1 MDICQRNGIKSSV
14 LDLIWY
20 SYNKSNYDCGLC
32 LEYFLMKGSAKW
44 YWQRVTAIILVPT
57 SYWFVLFFLNN
68 LDISHTMMASSLDNF
83 FVKFLMILFF
93 FVATFHARLGLV
105 TIYQDYFDIAK
116 VKIYSRLTD
125 ILLLLVILFILPIIL
140 I

>member
-1 MDICQRNGIKSSV
+1 MRR
-14 LDLIWY
+14 
-20 SYNKSNYDCGLC
+20 
-32 LEYFLMKGSAKW
+32 SAKW

-68 LDISHTMMASSLDNF
+68 LDVSHTMMTSTLDNL

-105 TIYQDYFDIAK
+105 TIYQDYFDTDK

-125 ILLLLVILFILPIIL
+125 VLLLLVILFILPIIL

>member
-1 MDICQRNGIKSSV
+1 MR
-14 LDLIWY
+14 
-20 SYNKSNYDCGLC
+20 
-32 LEYFLMKGSAKW
+32 GSAKW

-68 LDISHTMMASSLDNF
+68 LDVSHTMMTSSLDNL

-105 TIYQDYFDIAK
+105 TIYQDYFDSDK
-116 VKIYSRLTD
+116 VKLYSRLTD
-125 ILLLLVILFILPIIL
+125 VLLLLVILFIVPIIL

>member
-1 MDICQRNGIKSSV
+1 MR
-14 LDLIWY
+14 
-20 SYNKSNYDCGLC
+20 
-32 LEYFLMKGSAKW
+32 GSAKW

-68 LDISHTMMASSLDNF
+68 LDVSHTMMTSTLDNL

-93 FVATFHARLGLV
+93 FVAAFHARLGLV
-105 TIYQDYFDIAK
+105 TIYQDYFDTDK

-125 ILLLLVILFILPIIL
+125 VLLLLVILFILPIIL

>member
-1 MDICQRNGIKSSV
+1 MR
-14 LDLIWY
+14 
-20 SYNKSNYDCGLC
+20 
-32 LEYFLMKGSAKW
+32 GSAKW

-57 SYWFVLFFLNN
+57 SYWFVIFFLNN
-68 LDISHTMMASSLDNF
+68 LDVSHTMMTSTLDNL

-105 TIYQDYFDIAK
+105 TIYQDYFDTDK

-125 ILLLLVILFILPIIL
+125 VLLLLVILFILPITL

>member
-1 MDICQRNGIKSSV
+1 
-14 LDLIWY
+14 
-20 SYNKSNYDCGLC
+20 
-32 LEYFLMKGSAKW
+32 MKGSSKW

-68 LDISHTMMASSLDNF
+68 LDVSHTMMTSSLDNL

-105 TIYQDYFDIAK
+105 TIYQDYFDTDK

-125 ILLLLVILFILPIIL
+125 VLLLLVILFILPIIL

>member
-1 MDICQRNGIKSSV
+1 MR
-14 LDLIWY
+14 
-20 SYNKSNYDCGLC
+20 
-32 LEYFLMKGSAKW
+32 GSAKW

-68 LDISHTMMASSLDNF
+68 LDVSHTMMTSTLDNL

-105 TIYQDYFDIAK
+105 TIYQDYFDTDK

-125 ILLLLVILFILPIIL
+125 VLLLLVILFILPIIL

>member
-1 MDICQRNGIKSSV
+1 MR
-14 LDLIWY
+14 
-20 SYNKSNYDCGLC
+20 
-32 LEYFLMKGSAKW
+32 GSAKW

-68 LDISHTMMASSLDNF
+68 LDVSHAMMTSTLDNL

-105 TIYQDYFDIAK
+105 TIYQDYFDTDK

-125 ILLLLVILFILPIIL
+125 VLLLLVILFILPIIL

>member
-1 MDICQRNGIKSSV
+1 MR
-14 LDLIWY
+14 
-20 SYNKSNYDCGLC
+20 
-32 LEYFLMKGSAKW
+32 GSAKW

-68 LDISHTMMASSLDNF
+68 LDVSHTMMTSTLDNL
-83 FVKFLMILFF
+83 FVKSLMILFF

-105 TIYQDYFDIAK
+105 TIYQDYFDTDK

-125 ILLLLVILFILPIIL
+125 VLLLLVILFILPIIL

>member
-1 MDICQRNGIKSSV
+1 MR
-14 LDLIWY
+14 
-20 SYNKSNYDCGLC
+20 
-32 LEYFLMKGSAKW
+32 GSAKW

-68 LDISHTMMASSLDNF
+68 LDVSHTMMTSSLDNL

-105 TIYQDYFDIAK
+105 TIYQDYFDTDK

-125 ILLLLVILFILPIIL
+125 VLSLLVILFILPIIL

>member
-1 MDICQRNGIKSSV
+1 MR
-14 LDLIWY
+14 
-20 SYNKSNYDCGLC
+20 
-32 LEYFLMKGSAKW
+32 GSAKW

-68 LDISHTMMASSLDNF
+68 LDVSHTMMTSTLDNI
-83 FVKFLMILFF
+83 FVKFLMFLFF

-105 TIYQDYFDIAK
+105 TIYQDYFDTDK
-116 VKIYSRLTD
+116 VKIYSRLSD
-125 ILLLLVILFILPIIL
+125 VLLLLVILFILPIIF

>member
-1 MDICQRNGIKSSV
+1 
-14 LDLIWY
+14 
-20 SYNKSNYDCGLC
+20 
-32 LEYFLMKGSAKW
+32 MKGSAKW

-68 LDISHTMMASSLDNF
+68 LDVSHTMMTSSLDNL

-105 TIYQDYFDIAK
+105 TIYQDYFDTDK

-125 ILLLLVILFILPIIL
+125 VLLLLVILFILPIIL

>member
-1 MDICQRNGIKSSV
+1 
-14 LDLIWY
+14 
-20 SYNKSNYDCGLC
+20 
-32 LEYFLMKGSAKW
+32 MKGSVKW

-68 LDISHTMMASSLDNF
+68 LDVSHTMMTSSLDNL

-105 TIYQDYFDIAK
+105 TIYQDYFDTDK

-125 ILLLLVILFILPIIL
+125 VLLLLVILFILPIIL

>member
-1 MDICQRNGIKSSV
+1 MR
-14 LDLIWY
+14 
-20 SYNKSNYDCGLC
+20 
-32 LEYFLMKGSAKW
+32 GSAKW

-68 LDISHTMMASSLDNF
+68 LDVSHTMMTSSLDNL

-105 TIYQDYFDIAK
+105 TIYQDYFDSDK

-125 ILLLLVILFILPIIL
+125 VLLLLVILFILPIIL

>member
-1 MDICQRNGIKSSV
+1 MR
-14 LDLIWY
+14 
-20 SYNKSNYDCGLC
+20 
-32 LEYFLMKGSAKW
+32 GSAKW

-68 LDISHTMMASSLDNF
+68 LDVSHTMMNSTLDNL
-83 FVKFLMILFF
+83 FVKFFMILFF

-105 TIYQDYFDIAK
+105 TIYQDYFDTDK

-125 ILLLLVILFILPIIL
+125 VLLLLVILFILPIIL

>member
-1 MDICQRNGIKSSV
+1 MR
-14 LDLIWY
+14 
-20 SYNKSNYDCGLC
+20 
-32 LEYFLMKGSAKW
+32 GSAKW

-68 LDISHTMMASSLDNF
+68 LDVSHTMMTSSLDNL

-105 TIYQDYFDIAK
+105 TIYQDYFDTDK

>member
-1 MDICQRNGIKSSV
+1 MR
-14 LDLIWY
+14 
-20 SYNKSNYDCGLC
+20 
-32 LEYFLMKGSAKW
+32 GSAKW

-68 LDISHTMMASSLDNF
+68 LDVSHTMMTSSLDNL

-105 TIYQDYFDIAK
+105 TIYQDYFDTDK
-116 VKIYSRLTD
+116 VKISSRLTD
-125 ILLLLVILFILPIIL
+125 VLLLLVILFILPIIL

>member
-1 MDICQRNGIKSSV
+1 MR
-14 LDLIWY
+14 
-20 SYNKSNYDCGLC
+20 
-32 LEYFLMKGSAKW
+32 GSAKW

-68 LDISHTMMASSLDNF
+68 LDVSHTMMTSSLDNL

-105 TIYQDYFDIAK
+105 TIYQDYFDTDK

-125 ILLLLVILFILPIIL
+125 VLLLLVILFILPITL

>member
-1 MDICQRNGIKSSV
+1 MR
-14 LDLIWY
+14 
-20 SYNKSNYDCGLC
+20 
-32 LEYFLMKGSAKW
+32 GSAKW

-57 SYWFVLFFLNN
+57 SYWCGLFFLNN
-68 LDISHTMMASSLDNF
+68 LDVSHTMMTSSLDNL

-105 TIYQDYFDIAK
+105 TIYQDYFDTDK

-125 ILLLLVILFILPIIL
+125 VLLLLVILFILPIIL

>member
-1 MDICQRNGIKSSV
+1 
-14 LDLIWY
+14 
-20 SYNKSNYDCGLC
+20 
-32 LEYFLMKGSAKW
+32 MKGSAKW

-68 LDISHTMMASSLDNF
+68 LDVSHTMMTSSLDNL

-105 TIYQDYFDIAK
+105 TIYQDYFDTDK

>member
-1 MDICQRNGIKSSV
+1 MR
-14 LDLIWY
+14 
-20 SYNKSNYDCGLC
+20 
-32 LEYFLMKGSAKW
+32 GSAKW

-68 LDISHTMMASSLDNF
+68 LDVSHTMMTSTLDNL

-105 TIYQDYFDIAK
+105 TIYQDYFDTDK

-125 ILLLLVILFILPIIL
+125 VFLLLVILFILPIIL

>member
-1 MDICQRNGIKSSV
+1 MR
-14 LDLIWY
+14 
-20 SYNKSNYDCGLC
+20 
-32 LEYFLMKGSAKW
+32 GSAKW

-68 LDISHTMMASSLDNF
+68 LDVSLTMMTSTLDNL

-105 TIYQDYFDIAK
+105 TIYQDYFDTDK

-125 ILLLLVILFILPIIL
+125 VLLLLVILFILPIIF

>member
-1 MDICQRNGIKSSV
+1 MR
-14 LDLIWY
+14 
-20 SYNKSNYDCGLC
+20 
-32 LEYFLMKGSAKW
+32 GSAKW

-68 LDISHTMMASSLDNF
+68 LDVSHTMMTSSLDNL

-105 TIYQDYFDIAK
+105 TIYQDYFDTDK

-125 ILLLLVILFILPIIL
+125 VLLLLVILFILPIIF

>member
-1 MDICQRNGIKSSV
+1 
-14 LDLIWY
+14 
-20 SYNKSNYDCGLC
+20 
-32 LEYFLMKGSAKW
+32 MKGSAKW

-57 SYWFVLFFLNN
+57 SYWFILFFLNN
-68 LDISHTMMASSLDNF
+68 LDASHTKMIGSLDSF
-83 FVKFLMILFF
+83 FAKILMILFF

-125 ILLLLVILFILPIIL
+125 VLLLLVILFILPIIL